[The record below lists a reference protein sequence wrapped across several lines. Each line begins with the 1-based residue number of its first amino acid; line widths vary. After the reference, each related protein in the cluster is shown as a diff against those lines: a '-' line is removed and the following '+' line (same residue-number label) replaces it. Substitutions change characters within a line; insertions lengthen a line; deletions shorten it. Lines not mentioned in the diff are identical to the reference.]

1 LGNPPSNDDRLS
13 PAEVALGYTQ
23 LQRLEAA
30 WRTLNS
36 GLRVRPVYHWA
47 AHRIHA
53 HVALRVL
60 ALLLERVI
68 ERACGDTWRNIRAD
82 MEQIKPA
89 QLLSPHSEVWQ
100 VTDVVVK
107 EKRTPS

>member
-1 LGNPPSNDDRLS
+1 MKITPCRADCVCARSI
-13 PAEVALGYTQ
+13 
-23 LQRLEAA
+23 
-30 WRTLNS
+30 
-36 GLRVRPVYHWA
+36 HWA
-47 AHRIHA
+47 VHRIHA
-53 HVALRVL
+53 HVALSVW

-100 VTDVVVK
+100 VT
-107 EKRTPS
+107 EPSMEAAQHLQRLEMKNPPAVLHVR